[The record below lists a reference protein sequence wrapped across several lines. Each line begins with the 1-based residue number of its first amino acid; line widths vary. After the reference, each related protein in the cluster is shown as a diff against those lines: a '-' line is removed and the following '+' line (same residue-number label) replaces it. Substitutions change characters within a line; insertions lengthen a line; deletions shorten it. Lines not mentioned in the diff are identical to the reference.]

1 MLINQCPMIN
11 VQFSMFNV
19 QVKVTRRGSN
29 AQMKTIEAKLDKRV
43 SLLYGD
49 TKKGVDEKREAFITR
64 SESRRGSMMPESRR
78 GSVRPVKVRC

>member
-1 MLINQCPMIN
+1 MIN
-11 VQFSMFNV
+11 VQFSMFNF